1 MYTHTVRRE
10 MDEGGEIVETRT
22 SITRQI
28 YDQLLSQVDRSCN
41 VTIEKTR
48 RCFVYNDQIYQLD
61 IFQAPHPG
69 LMLLET
75 YSPLPPEEL
84 ILPPFLDIA
93 ENVSG
98 NPKYSMYNLSKAK
111 YKDTRMKIRVH
122 KKNT

>member
-98 NPKYSMYNLSKAK
+98 NPKYSMYNLSKISI
-111 YKDTRMKIRVH
+111 YMLFSILG
-122 KKNT
+122 